1 MEDYTIIDG
10 VALAIILISGFLAYA
25 RGLVRETLSI
35 VGWGG
40 AAVIAFIF
48 APQGK
53 DLVYEIPFVNT
64 LVGDSCEIALIIS
77 FALIFIVAL
86 VVISL
91 FTPLLAGMVSK
102 SALGIIDRALGFI
115 FGLARGVLLIIV
127 ALFAYDQFIA
137 SGEGIRIIEDS
148 QTRAMLADSQARL
161 ATEVE
166 SSSIPGWFIERFDE
180 LTSVCAV
187 GGAAGTPV
195 TPPAED
201 TALPPVVNPIT
212 PPADN
217 N

>member
-1 MEDYTIIDG
+1 MEDLTIIDG
-10 VALAIILISGFLAYA
+10 VAAAIILISGFLAYA

-53 DLVYEIPFVNT
+53 DLVYEIPFING

-77 FALIFIVAL
+77 FTLIFIVAL

-102 SALGIIDRALGFI
+102 SALGVIDRGLGFI
-115 FGLARGVLLIIV
+115 FGLARGVLLIV
-127 ALFAYDQFIA
+127 VGLFVYDQFIA
-137 SGEGIRIIEDS
+137 TGEGIAIVEES
-148 QTRAMLADSQARL
+148 QTRVLLAESQARL
-161 ATEVE
+161 TAEVE
-166 SSSIPGWFIERFDE
+166 TSSIPGWFILKFDE
-180 LTSVCAV
+180 ITSVCAV
-187 GGAAGTPV
+187 PAAATA
-195 TPPAED
+195 PA
-201 TALPPVVNPIT
+201 T
-212 PPADN
+212 N

>member
-1 MEDYTIIDG
+1 MEDMTIIDG
-10 VALAIILISGFLAYA
+10 VAAAIILISGILAYS

-53 DLVYEIPFVNT
+53 DLVYEIPFINGI
-64 LVGDSCEIALIIS
+64 VGDNCEIALIIS
-77 FALIFIVAL
+77 YILIFIVAL
-86 VVISL
+86 IVISL

-102 SALGIIDRALGFI
+102 SALGVIDRGLGFI

-127 ALFAYDQFIA
+127 ALFVYDQFIA
-137 SGEGIRIIEDS
+137 TGEGIDIIEES
-148 QTRAMLADSQARL
+148 KTKALLAESQARL

-166 SSSIPGWFIERFDE
+166 TSTIPAWFIEKFDE
-180 LTSVCAV
+180 ITSVCT
-187 GGAAGTPV
+187 GPQ
-195 TPPAED
+195 PA
-201 TALPPVVNPIT
+201 T
-212 PPADN
+212 N

>member
-53 DLVYEIPFVNT
+53 DLVFEIPFVNSI
-64 LVGDSCEIALIIS
+64 VGDSCEIALIIS

-91 FTPLLAGMVSK
+91 FTPLLSGLISK
-102 SALGIIDRALGFI
+102 SALGTIDRGLGFL
-115 FGLARGVLLIIV
+115 FGLARGVLLIVV
-127 ALFAYDQFIA
+127 ALFAYDQFITA
-137 SGEGIRIIEDS
+137 GEGVDIVEESKTKALLSES
-148 QTRAMLADSQARL
+148 QDRL
-161 ATEVE
+161 AAEVE
-166 SSSIPGWFIERFDE
+166 TSSVPGWFIARFDE
-180 LTSVCAV
+180 LTSVCSV
-187 GGAAGTPV
+187 STPAATETGTELPS
-195 TPPAED
+195 D
-201 TALPPVVNPIT
+201 TN
-212 PPADN
+212 
-217 N
+217 

>member
-10 VALAIILISGFLAYA
+10 VAAAIILISGFLAYS

-40 AAVIAFIF
+40 AAIIAFIF

-53 DLVYEIPFVNT
+53 DLVFEIPFVNS

-77 FALIFIVAL
+77 FALIFIIAL

-91 FTPLLAGMVSK
+91 FTPLLAGIVSK
-102 SALGIIDRALGFI
+102 SSLGIIDRGLGFI
-115 FGLARGVLLIIV
+115 FGLARGVLLVIV

-137 SGEGIRIIEDS
+137 TGDGIKIIEDS
-148 QTRAMLADSQARL
+148 KTKVMLAETQQRL
-161 ATEVE
+161 TAEVE
-166 SSSIPGWFIERFDE
+166 TSSIPAWFIAKVDE
-180 LTSVCAV
+180 LTSVCVAT
-187 GGAAGTPV
+187 GADV
-195 TPPAED
+195 TPA
-201 TALPPVVNPIT
+201 ALPTI
-212 PPADN
+212 N

>member
-1 MEDYTIIDG
+1 MEDLTIIDG
-10 VALAIILISGFLAYA
+10 VAAAIILISGFLAYA

-53 DLVYEIPFVNT
+53 DLVYEIPFING

-77 FALIFIVAL
+77 FILIFIVSL

-102 SALGIIDRALGFI
+102 SALGVIDRGLGFI
-115 FGLARGVLLIIV
+115 FGLARGVLLIV
-127 ALFAYDQFIA
+127 VGLFVYDQFIA
-137 SGEGIRIIEDS
+137 TGEGIGIVEDS
-148 QTRAMLADSQARL
+148 QTRILLAESQARL
-161 ATEVE
+161 TAEVE
-166 SSSIPGWFIERFDE
+166 TSSIPGWFISKFDE
-180 LTSVCAV
+180 ITSVCAV
-187 GGAAGTPV
+187 PAAATA
-195 TPPAED
+195 PA
-201 TALPPVVNPIT
+201 T
-212 PPADN
+212 N

>member
-1 MEDYTIIDG
+1 MEDYTIIDF
-10 VALAIILISGFLAYA
+10 VALAIVLISGFLAYS

-40 AAVIAFIF
+40 AAIVAFIF

-53 DLVYEIPFVNT
+53 DLVFEIPFVNG

-77 FALIFIVAL
+77 FALIFILAL

-91 FTPLLAGMVSK
+91 FTPLLAGIISK
-102 SALGIIDRALGFI
+102 SALGVIDRALGFI
-115 FGLARGVLLIIV
+115 FGVARGILLIIV

-137 SGEGIRIIEDS
+137 TGEGIGIIEDS
-148 QTRAMLADSQARL
+148 KTKIVLSDSQDRL

-166 SSSIPGWFIERFDE
+166 SSTIPAWFIARFDE

-187 GGAAGTPV
+187 DSTAETSAATP
-195 TPPAED
+195 A
-201 TALPPVVNPIT
+201 VN
-212 PPADN
+212 N
-217 N
+217 

>member
-1 MEDYTIIDG
+1 MEDLTIIDG
-10 VALAIILISGFLAYA
+10 VAAAIVLISGILAYS

-40 AAVIAFIF
+40 AAIIAFIF

-53 DLVYEIPFVNT
+53 DLVYEIPFVNS

-77 FALIFIVAL
+77 FTLIFIVAL

-102 SALGIIDRALGFI
+102 SALGVIDRALGFI

-127 ALFAYDQFIA
+127 GLFVYDQFIA
-137 SGEGIRIIEDS
+137 TGEGISIVENS
-148 QTRAMLADSQARL
+148 KTKALLSESQARL
-161 ATEVE
+161 TAEVE
-166 SSSIPGWFIERFDE
+166 TSTIPGWFIEKFDE
-180 LTSVCAV
+180 ITGVCAV
-187 GGAAGTPV
+187 PAAAT
-195 TPPAED
+195 
-201 TALPPVVNPIT
+201 
-212 PPADN
+212 N

>member
-10 VALAIILISGFLAYA
+10 VAAAIILISGLLAYA

-40 AAVIAFIF
+40 AAVIAFLF

-53 DLVYEIPFVNT
+53 DLVYEIPFVNS
-64 LVGDSCEIALIIS
+64 LVGDNCQIALIVS

-91 FTPLLAGMVSK
+91 FTPLLSSIVSK
-102 SALGIIDRALGFI
+102 SSLGVIDRGLGFI

-127 ALFAYDQFIA
+127 ALFVYDQFIA
-137 SGEGIRIIEDS
+137 TGEGISVVEDS
-148 QTRAMLADSQARL
+148 KTKSLLSESQARL
-161 ATEVE
+161 AGEVQN
-166 SSSIPGWFIERFDE
+166 STIPDWFISKFDE
-180 LTSVCAV
+180 ITSVCAV
-187 GGAAGTPV
+187 PDSANAPAA
-195 TPPAED
+195 
-201 TALPPVVNPIT
+201 
-212 PPADN
+212 N

>member
-1 MEDYTIIDG
+1 MEDFTIIDG
-10 VALAIILISGFLAYA
+10 VAAAIILISGFLAYA

-53 DLVYEIPFVNT
+53 DLVYEIPFVNG
-64 LVGDSCEIALIIS
+64 LVGDSCEIALIVS

-102 SALGIIDRALGFI
+102 SALGIIDRGLGFI
-115 FGLARGVLLIIV
+115 FGLARGVLLIV
-127 ALFAYDQFIA
+127 VGLFVYDQFIA
-137 SGEGIRIIEDS
+137 TGEGIDIIEDS
-148 QTRAMLADSQARL
+148 KARTLLAESQARL
-161 ATEVE
+161 TAEVE
-166 SSSIPGWFIERFDE
+166 TSSIPGWFISKFDE
-180 LTSVCAV
+180 ITSVCVVSA
-187 GGAAGTPV
+187 PD
-195 TPPAED
+195 TPPAE
-201 TALPPVVNPIT
+201 
-212 PPADN
+212 N

>member
-10 VALAIILISGFLAYA
+10 VAAAIILISGFLAYS

-35 VGWGG
+35 IGWGG
-40 AAVIAFIF
+40 AAIVAFIF

-53 DLVYEIPFVNT
+53 DLVFEIPFVNG

-91 FTPLLAGMVSK
+91 FTPLIAGIVSK
-102 SALGIIDRALGFI
+102 SSLGIIDRALGFI
-115 FGLARGVLLIIV
+115 FGLARGVLLVVV

-137 SGEGIRIIEDS
+137 TGDGVKIIEES
-148 QTRAMLADSQARL
+148 QTKLMLSESQARL
-161 ATEVE
+161 AAEVE
-166 SSSIPGWFIERFDE
+166 TSSIPGWFIARFDE
-180 LTSVCAV
+180 LTSVCTVADIEETD
-187 GGAAGTPV
+187 ALTPA
-195 TPPAED
+195 T
-201 TALPPVVNPIT
+201 
-212 PPADN
+212 N

>member
-1 MEDYTIIDG
+1 MEDLTIIDG
-10 VALAIILISGFLAYA
+10 VAAAIILISGILAYS

-53 DLVYEIPFVNT
+53 DLVYEIPFING

-77 FALIFIVAL
+77 FTLIFIISL

-102 SALGIIDRALGFI
+102 SALGVIDRGLGFI
-115 FGLARGVLLIIV
+115 FGLARGVLLIV
-127 ALFAYDQFIA
+127 VGLFVYDQFIA
-137 SGEGIRIIEDS
+137 TGEGVAIVEES
-148 QTRAMLADSQARL
+148 QTRILLAESQARL
-161 ATEVE
+161 TAEVE
-166 SSSIPGWFIERFDE
+166 TSSIPGWFISKFDE
-180 LTSVCAV
+180 ITSVCAV
-187 GGAAGTPV
+187 PAAATA
-195 TPPAED
+195 PA
-201 TALPPVVNPIT
+201 T
-212 PPADN
+212 N

>member
-1 MEDYTIIDG
+1 MDEYTIIDG
-10 VALAIILISGFLAYA
+10 VALAIILISGILAYS
-25 RGLVRETLSI
+25 RGVVREVLSI
-35 VGWGG
+35 VGWVG
-40 AAVIAFIF
+40 AAIIAFIF

-53 DLVYEIPFVNT
+53 DFVFEIPFVNT
-64 LVGDSCEIALIIS
+64 VVGDSCEIALIIS

-91 FTPLLAGMVSK
+91 FTPLLAGLVSK

-137 SGEGIRIIEDS
+137 TGDGIDIIEESQTKMMLSDS
-148 QTRAMLADSQARL
+148 QERL

-166 SSSIPGWFIERFDE
+166 TSTIPAWFIERFDE
-180 LTSVCAV
+180 LTSVCAIN
-187 GGAAGTPV
+187 GAAEAATP
-195 TPPAED
+195 
-201 TALPPVVNPIT
+201 LPT
-212 PPADN
+212 N

>member
-1 MEDYTIIDG
+1 MEDLTIIDG
-10 VALAIILISGFLAYA
+10 VAAAIILISGFLAYA

-53 DLVYEIPFVNT
+53 DLVYEIPFING

-77 FALIFIVAL
+77 FILIFIVSL

-102 SALGIIDRALGFI
+102 SALGVIDRGLGFI
-115 FGLARGVLLIIV
+115 FGLARGVLLIV
-127 ALFAYDQFIA
+127 VGLFVYDQFIA
-137 SGEGIRIIEDS
+137 TGEGIAIVEDS
-148 QTRAMLADSQARL
+148 QTRILLAESQARL
-161 ATEVE
+161 TAEVE
-166 SSSIPGWFIERFDE
+166 TSSIPGWFISKFDE
-180 LTSVCAV
+180 ITSVCAV
-187 GGAAGTPV
+187 PAAATA
-195 TPPAED
+195 PA
-201 TALPPVVNPIT
+201 T
-212 PPADN
+212 N

>member
-10 VALAIILISGFLAYA
+10 VAAVIILISGFLAYS

-53 DLVYEIPFVNT
+53 DMVFEIPFVNG

-77 FALIFIVAL
+77 FSLIFIVAL

-91 FTPLLAGMVSK
+91 FTPLLAGAVSK
-102 SALGIIDRALGFI
+102 SSLGLIDRALGFL
-115 FGLARGVLLIIV
+115 FGLARGLLLIIV

-137 SGEGIRIIEDS
+137 TGEGVDIVEES
-148 QTRAMLADSQARL
+148 KTRTVLAESQARL
-161 ATEVE
+161 AAEVE
-166 SSSIPGWFIERFDE
+166 TSSIPGWFIARFDE

-187 GGAAGTPV
+187 D
-195 TPPAED
+195 D
-201 TALPPVVNPIT
+201 TANPAAALPT
-212 PPADN
+212 N